1 MGYDTF
7 ALHSDGLTHHCLF
20 QQVTDYYDPKN
31 FAQGHN
37 SEMLL
42 GKNLVDAA
50 KAMDVKYLI
59 WR

>member
-7 ALHSDGLTHHCLF
+7 ALQFNGLTYDCLF

-31 FAQGHN
+31 LVQGHN

-50 KAMDVKYLI
+50 KAMDIKYLI